1 MAFVLGRRILASWMG
16 LIVGLAMPFVA
27 AASDEADQTS
37 VGSAPQPT
45 ANAPAALGVKP
56 KDSSGQSPGPTLAPP
71 KRNSRQSLA
80 PSEPSKAGKPSE
92 DSSEGDQTDLD
103 GSSSGPQRKSGS
115 RRSESGGK
123 AGPDGLA
130 DAAGP
135 KPLDSKDSARNETDE
150 TDTNPSEAKQA
161 SEPNRLE
168 PIPEDSASTEIE
180 TASFNHVTPGTSTLE
195 DVKKHWGAAKELR
208 KQDGLMIYRY
218 SVEPFDHVEV
228 MFYEGK
234 LTSIVIRLNGTF
246 EADAVA
252 AQLALS
258 KIRPVLISNELGE
271 ILGQCYPERGVMFSF
286 APSSQPGKPS
296 TKVAQIILEPVNA
309 EPFMLRAE
317 TELENHPETSLA
329 DLEVAVKL
337 APDNAR
343 ARWLQA
349 RAFLLLGQAKKAL
362 AAVDEALQR
371 EPNSPHYLLTKAQIL
386 GQMGRYR
393 EATQAA
399 EAVVAASASKAH
411 LKVRAV
417 CLLGDLASSGPQPD
431 YKRAMQHHS
440 QAVKMAEALA
450 RDPHPAIRQ
459 PAKEV
464 LVDAHLGAAQDIAW
478 GVWNNKEVAVA
489 AWLKRASEF
498 AEDLIEHEGASV
510 ELRFRVAARALSA
523 CVGVQGKLDPT
534 PWAEQAARTGEELAR
549 AAVSPAQKFQRQ
561 REAGLALYD
570 AVQVFQMRND
580 RDAAEKFGKRATE
593 FFEAT
598 RPGKDRPADLYLLGR
613 LYFRI
618 GAIRASSASNHQA
631 AVEWFDK
638 AAATLQEA
646 APHVASP
653 ERGRLGETFVSMG
666 VSYWE
671 ANQREKA
678 VQITRQGLEI
688 MEQAVQ
694 EGTLPKSTL
703 DVAYGNLATMH
714 RQLGQNELAKRYA
727 EKVSDKTG
735 TSQR

>member
-1 MAFVLGRRILASWMG
+1 MVFVLRNRFFGGWVALALG
-16 LIVGLAMPFVA
+16 IATPFVA
-27 AASDEADQTS
+27 AAAEEADVS
-37 VGSAPQPT
+37 SDKAPQPSM
-45 ANAPAALGVKP
+45 NAPATIGSPSK
-56 KDSSGQSPGPTLAPP
+56 SSGGQSRGPTLAPP
-71 KRNSRQSLA
+71 KSASQRSSATN
-80 PSEPSKAGKPSE
+80 EPSK
-92 DSSEGDQTDLD
+92 DSSVGD
-103 GSSSGPQRKSGS
+103 PAK
-115 RRSESGGK
+115 
-123 AGPDGLA
+123 
-130 DAAGP
+130 
-135 KPLDSKDSARNETDE
+135 RNERRAEPDRKPRQHQAEATTE
-150 TDTNPSEAKQA
+150 TEAQRRQDA
-161 SEPNRLE
+161 SEPKHLEPRDAARDGTDGAAQKPSDGKPTSEPKALE
-168 PIPEDSASTEIE
+168 PIPEDSAAQEIE
-180 TASFNHVTPGTSTLE
+180 TASFNHLTPGTSTSE
-195 DVKKHWGAAKELR
+195 DLKKHWGAAKEVR
-208 KQDGLMIYRY
+208 KQNGAMIYRY
-218 SVEPFDHVEV
+218 AIEPFDHVEAMV
-228 MFYEGK
+228 YEGK
-234 LTSIVIRLNGTF
+234 VTSITIRLNGTF

-252 AQLALS
+252 AQLSLS

-286 APSSQPGKPS
+286 APSSQPDKPS
-296 TKVAQIILEPVNA
+296 TKVAQIILEPVSA

-317 TELENHPETSLA
+317 TELENHPETSLG

-337 APDNAR
+337 APDNGR
-343 ARWLQA
+343 IRWLQA

-362 AAVDEALQR
+362 AAVEEALQR
-371 EPNSPHYLLTKAQIL
+371 EPKTPHYLLTRAQIL

-399 EAVVAASASKAH
+399 EAAVAASDSKAH

-440 QAVKMAEALA
+440 QAVKMAEALI
-450 RDPHPAIRQ
+450 RDPHPAVRQ

-478 GVWNNKEVAVA
+478 GVWNNKEVAVT
-489 AWLKRASEF
+489 AWLKRASEL
-498 AEDLIEHEGASV
+498 AEDLIQHEGASV
-510 ELRFRVAARALSA
+510 ELRFRVATRALSA
-523 CVGVQGKLDPT
+523 CVAMQGKLDPT
-534 PWAEQAARTGEELAR
+534 PWAEQAARIGEELAR
-549 AAVSPAQKFQRQ
+549 AAASPAQKLHRQ

-580 RDAAEKFGKRATE
+580 RDAADKFGKRATE

-618 GAIRASSASNHQA
+618 GAVRASGESNHQA

-646 APHVASP
+646 APHVAPP

-678 VQITRQGLEI
+678 VEITRQGLEI
-688 MEQAVQ
+688 MEKAVQ
-694 EGTLPKSTL
+694 DGTLAKSTL
-703 DVAYGNLATMH
+703 DVAYSNLATMH
-714 RQLGQNELAKRYA
+714 RQLGQTDLAKRYA
-727 EKVSDKTG
+727 EKVSGKIG
-735 TSQR
+735 TAQR